1 MKPIATSRQT
11 LAVAVALATVALAAI
26 AWWVMRPGNTDDTA
40 VLAARTVQAGA
51 VEVTMTP
58 LALDASGAAFQVKLD
73 THSVELDLDMASSAH
88 LRIDGSTVDG
98 ASWDGQGPGG
108 HHREGTLRFATP
120 VPTGAN
126 VELRIAGLPT
136 DATGSWTAP

>member
-1 MKPIATSRQT
+1 
-11 LAVAVALATVALAAI
+11 
-26 AWWVMRPGNTDDTA
+26 
-40 VLAARTVQAGA
+40 VQVGA

-58 LALDASGAAFQVKLD
+58 LALDTSGAVFQVELD
-73 THSVELDLDMASSAH
+73 THSVELGLDMACSAH
-88 LRIDGSTVDG
+88 LRIGDRVVDG

-120 VPTGAN
+120 VRAGAE
-126 VELRIAGLPT
+126 VELRIIGLPA